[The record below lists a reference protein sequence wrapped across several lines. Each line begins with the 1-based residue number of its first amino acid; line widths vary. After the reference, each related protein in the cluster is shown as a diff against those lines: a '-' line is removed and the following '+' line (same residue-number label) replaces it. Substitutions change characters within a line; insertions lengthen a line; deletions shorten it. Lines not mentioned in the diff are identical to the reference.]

1 VKIHLKEL
9 SVAAAILCCTIQPAS
24 PARSLTSDDEVSPR
38 ERLLMDFDWRFAF
51 GHATDPARDF
61 DAAPASQM
69 FSYFA
74 KAGTAVG
81 ATLPDFDD
89 CSWRLLNRPEHVVG
103 TGRTPALT

>member
-1 VKIHLKEL
+1 MKIHLKEL
-9 SVAAAILCCTIQPAS
+9 SVAAAILCCDIQPAS

-38 ERLLMDFDWRFAF
+38 ERLLMDFNWRFAF

-74 KAGTAVG
+74 KAGA
-81 ATLPDFDD
+81 
-89 CSWRLLNRPEHVVG
+89 RR
-103 TGRTPALT
+103 GRDIAGFR